1 MGSPTTI
8 GHDDRPALWR
18 PLSWVPMQ
26 ATSAPAPSPTAAR
39 VTHPP
44 RNAEVEGAR
53 AVAALAVVVAAVSV
67 NAMANRG
74 PFGGLLAR
82 LDVGVPVFFVLS
94 GYLLYRPFA
103 AALLRGEPRPRNRRY
118 LRHRLLRIVPAY
130 WVVVVAS
137 FLFAS
142 SAGLVLPTDAFNPVS
157 TSATSVP
164 LWTMVRFTTF
174 TQIYWKDSLAGPFPQ
189 AWTLAVG
196 MSFYLL
202 LPALAWVLA
211 RRAPGDRAARL
222 RRQWMVLAAMVVGAQ
237 LFRLGIVMIDPVYQG
252 DIGARYTQLKAWL
265 PNHLDL
271 FALGM
276 GLAVIAVERD
286 DSGPGAA
293 LGERLDRVMAR
304 PGAAAASVLVSL
316 GALVLAGYGLGLSR
330 TDLSYDR
337 MGEFTRQWSY
347 AVVALGLVLPATFG
361 RSGGGL
367 VRGFLSSRP
376 MQYLGRIS
384 YGIYLWQII
393 VIGRWVS
400 APSFTGGVP
409 EAARHPGQQFNVAF
423 WSTLGWTLGVTIAL
437 ATVTWYLVER
447 PWLRFRDRR
456 LGRFTGGMWAIA
468 LASFAARVW
477 SSGTATARNPGNG
490 DPFFYH
496 AQANMLADGVGFGE
510 PLQWLTQGRFV
521 PTAIHPPLFT
531 LWLTPSSL
539 LGARS
544 FLSHKTMAA
553 IAGVGLVVV
562 AGLLAKRLGGAR
574 AGLVTA
580 ALVALYPDLWIIDG
594 ILWPEGLYTLAVG
607 AALLAAYAWLD
618 VPSARRAVLVG
629 AAVGAAVLTRGE
641 ALLLLPLLCLPLAW
655 SRRDQVTSWV
665 GQAAVMG
672 GVALLLLAPW
682 TVRNLLS
689 FERPVPVS
697 TNSEEV
703 LYYANCPDAYAG
715 PQIGYWSFNCQ
726 QRARE
731 ERVAAGLPADPPGDE
746 SERAA
751 AWGRLGRE
759 YALDHKSRWV
769 PVVAARVSRVWDL
782 AYGESTVQLMTIEGR
797 PREWNQRGLWVYR
810 LVLLPGLAG
819 LVVARRRGQLVWPL
833 GMMFVM
839 VTVTAV
845 YAYGAIRFRTAGDLA
860 LLVGAGVAV
869 DGALT
874 GLTRRH
880 AAGTSAAVGAQDG
893 RDPVDRPPATTVGA
907 HAGAPSSAP
916 VLAPEAP

>member
-1 MGSPTTI
+1 
-8 GHDDRPALWR
+8 
-18 PLSWVPMQ
+18 MQ
-26 ATSAPAPSPTAAR
+26 ATSATAPSATAAR
-39 VTHPP
+39 VTRPP
-44 RNAEVEGAR
+44 RNSEVEGAR
-53 AVAALAVVVAAVSV
+53 AVAALAVLVTHVSL

-74 PFGGLLAR
+74 PFGGLMAR
-82 LDVGVPVFFVLS
+82 LDVGVPVFFLLS

-103 AALLRGEPRPRNRRY
+103 AALLRGERRPRTRRY
-118 LRHRLLRIVPAY
+118 LCHRLLRIVPAY

-137 FLFAS
+137 FLFAGS
-142 SAGLVLPTDAFNPVS
+142 VGLVAPTDAFNPVS

-164 LWTMVRFTTF
+164 LATMARFVTF
-174 TQIYWKDSLAGPFPQ
+174 TQVYWKDSLAGPFPQ
-189 AWTLAVG
+189 AWTLAVE

-202 LPALAWVLA
+202 LPVLAWAVA

-222 RRQWMVLAAMVVGAQ
+222 RRQWMVLGAMVVVAQ

-252 DIGARYTQLKAWL
+252 DIGLRYTQLKAWL

-271 FALGM
+271 FAIGM
-276 GLAVIAVERD
+276 GLAVIAVERED
-286 DSGPGAA
+286 GGPGAA
-293 LGERLDRVMAR
+293 LGDRLDKIMAR
-304 PGAAAASVLVSL
+304 PGAAGASVLVAL

-330 TDLSYDR
+330 TDLSYHR
-337 MGEFTRQWSY
+337 VGEFTRHWSY

-367 VRGFLSSRP
+367 VRGFLASRP
-376 MQYLGRIS
+376 MQFLGRIS
-384 YGIYLWQII
+384 YGIYLWQIV

-409 EAARHPGQQFNVAF
+409 EAARHPGQQFNVGF
-423 WSTLGWTLGVTIAL
+423 WPTLAWTLLVTVAL
-437 ATVTWYLVER
+437 ATATWYLVER
-447 PWLRFRDRR
+447 PWLRFRNRR
-456 LGRFTGGMWAIA
+456 LGVFAGGLWAIA

-477 SSGTATARNPGNG
+477 SFGTATARNPGNG
-490 DPFFYH
+490 DPFYYH
-496 AQANMLADGVGFGE
+496 AQANMVADGVGFGE

-539 LGARS
+539 LGARG

-553 IAGVGLVVV
+553 FAGVGLVVV
-562 AGLLAKRLGGAR
+562 AALLARRLGGAR
-574 AGLVTA
+574 AGLITA
-580 ALVALYPDLWIIDG
+580 ALVALYPNLWIIDG

-607 AALLAAYAWLD
+607 GALLAAYSWLD
-618 VPSARRAVLVG
+618 APTLRGAVFVG

-682 TVRNLLS
+682 TVRNLLN

-703 LYYANCPDAYAG
+703 LYYANCPDSYSG

-726 QRARE
+726 QKARQ

-746 SERAA
+746 SERSAE
-751 AWGRLGRE
+751 WGRLGRE
-759 YALDHKSRWV
+759 YALDHQNRWG

-782 AYGESTVQLMTIEGR
+782 AHAESTVRLMTIEGR
-797 PREWNQRGLWVYR
+797 PKEWNQRGLWMYR
-810 LVLLPGLAG
+810 LLLVPGIVG
-819 LVVARRRGQLVWPL
+819 LVVARRRGQRVWPL
-833 GMMFVM
+833 AMMFVM

-845 YAYGAIRFRTAGDLA
+845 YAYGAIRFRTVGDLA

-869 DGALT
+869 DAVLSWFG
-874 GLTRRH
+874 RRQ
-880 AAGTSAAVGAQDG
+880 V
-893 RDPVDRPPATTVGA
+893 PATVAADEERDDQQPLEHTPVTAVGA
-907 HAGAPSSAP
+907 HARTSRSTP
-916 VLAPEAP
+916 VVVTEAP